1 MPPRRARPDD
11 REALPDLV
19 RKLGG
24 LLSELGL
31 SEIEVNQ
38 GETRIRLSRT
48 SPPPPARLHR

>member
-48 SPPPPARLHR
+48 SPLPPPLPR